1 MLAFLRR
8 NQILLSSCLCLFLS
22 LTILAAAARGH
33 LKSDPIGSLLLTVM
47 RPLQIGAQT
56 FVLWTREVGG
66 ITMRLGGLA
75 GENRRLREQLEELE
89 AERNR
94 LLEAE
99 ATNRRL
105 RELLEFRSQLPPATL
120 TASVIASSASTW
132 FRSMTLDKGS
142 SDSVVKGMAVVATAG
157 VVGQVVA
164 VSSRTAKVLLLTD
177 PHSGADVLV
186 QRSRARGIVAG
197 SLDNGTMIKYIKRSE
212 DVEIGDRV
220 ITSGLDGVF
229 PKGLLVGTVA
239 DVRKKSFGLFQ
250 FVGIDLAVDP
260 ARIEEVLLVAPQAAP
275 PRSGGRSQSAP

>member
-8 NQILLSSCLCLFLS
+8 NQILLSSCLCLSLS

-33 LKSDPIGSLLLTVM
+33 LKSDPVGPLLLAVA
-47 RPLQIGAQT
+47 RPLQIGAQS
-56 FVLWTREVGG
+56 FMFWAREVGG

-75 GENRRLREQLEELE
+75 AENRHLREQLEELE

-99 ATNRRL
+99 TTNRRL
-105 RELLEFRSQLPPATL
+105 RELLEFRSRLPLATL

-132 FRSMTLDKGS
+132 FRSLTLDKGS
-142 SDSVVKGMAVVATAG
+142 SDGVVKGMAVVATAG

-164 VSSRTAKVLLLTD
+164 VSPRTAKVLLLTD

-197 SLDNGTMIKYIKRSE
+197 SLDNGTIIKYVKRSE

-220 ITSGLDGVF
+220 VTSGLDGVF
-229 PKGLLVGTVA
+229 PKGLLVGTVT
-239 DVRKKSFGLFQ
+239 DVRRKSFGLFQ
-250 FVGIDLAVDP
+250 FVGVDLAVDP
-260 ARIEEVLLVAPQAAP
+260 ARIEEVLLVAAQGAP
-275 PRSGGRSQSAP
+275 PRSGGQSLSAQ